1 MAAPLPSR
9 LEVEEL
15 VSALNGVANGYTDSL
30 DMNGYVARVQIIA
43 KAKQLV
49 QALASPDMTPNYHGL
64 NVGVPDG
71 STVGKGP

>member
-1 MAAPLPSR
+1 M
-9 LEVEEL
+9 
-15 VSALNGVANGYTDSL
+15 SALNGVANGYTDSQ

-64 NVGVPDG
+64 NVGVPTSDDTTD
-71 STVGKGP
+71 SKGK